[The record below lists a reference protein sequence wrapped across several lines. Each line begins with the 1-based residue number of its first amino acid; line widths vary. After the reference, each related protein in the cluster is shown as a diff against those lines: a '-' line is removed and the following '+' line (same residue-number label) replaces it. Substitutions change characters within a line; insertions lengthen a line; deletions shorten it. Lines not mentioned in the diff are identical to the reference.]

1 VVTGPYDFLRIAL
14 DPIRLAVL
22 GRAVPGP
29 IDPDHVAT
37 ELGVPDRKVIRAI
50 GTLRS
55 AGLLT
60 DDLRLVPGVLAE
72 MARSLPAGEPAAPGV
87 LAGGWTE
94 AEAEVLRTFF
104 AGTRLT
110 SIPVPR
116 AKRRVVLERIVQEFE
131 PGVRYPERRVNRIIE
146 TFHEDYAS
154 LRRYMVDEGLLTRAD
169 GVYWRTG
176 GRYLPEP
183 AGSDPGGGTEQIA

>member
-1 VVTGPYDFLRIAL
+1 VAAPIDFLRLAL

-22 GRAVPGP
+22 GRALPGP
-29 IDPDHVAT
+29 VDPEALAA
-37 ELGVPDRKVIRAI
+37 ELNLPSHKVIRAI
-50 GTLRS
+50 GMLRS

-72 MARSLPAGEPAAPGV
+72 IARALPTAEPAAPGV

-94 AEAEVLRTFF
+94 PEEEILRTFF

-110 SIPVPR
+110 SIPIHR
-116 AKRRVVLERIVQEFE
+116 AKRRVVLERIVQEFD
-131 PGVRYPERRVNRIIE
+131 PGVRYQERTVNRIVE
-146 TFHEDYAS
+146 AFHEDYAA

-176 GRYLPEP
+176 GRYLPDPMPPP
-183 AGSDPGGGTEQIA
+183 ATSRADEIA

>member
-1 VVTGPYDFLRIAL
+1 MAAPIDFLRLAL

-22 GRAVPGP
+22 GRALPGP
-29 IDPDHVAT
+29 VDPEALAA
-37 ELGVPDRKVIRAI
+37 ELNLRSHKVIRAI
-50 GTLRS
+50 GMLRS

-72 MARSLPAGEPAAPGV
+72 IARALPAAEPAATVV

-94 AEAEVLRTFF
+94 SEAGVLRTFF

-131 PGVRYPERRVNRIIE
+131 PGVRYQERTVNRIIE
-146 TFHEDYAS
+146 TFHDDYAS

-176 GRYLPEP
+176 GRYLP
-183 AGSDPGGGTEQIA
+183 DPMPPSATSGADEIA

>member
-1 VVTGPYDFLRIAL
+1 VAAPIDFLRLAL
-14 DPIRLAVL
+14 DPVRLAVL
-22 GRAVPGP
+22 GRALPGP
-29 IDPDHVAT
+29 VDPEALAA
-37 ELGVPDRKVIRAI
+37 ELNLPSHKVIRAI
-50 GTLRS
+50 GVLRS

-72 MARSLPAGEPAAPGV
+72 IARALPAAEPAAPGV

-94 AEAEVLRTFF
+94 PEAEILRTFF

-110 SIPVPR
+110 SIPIPR

-131 PGVRYPERRVNRIIE
+131 PGVRYQERTVNRIVE
-146 TFHEDYAS
+146 AFHEDYAA

-176 GRYLPEP
+176 GRYLL
-183 AGSDPGGGTEQIA
+183 DPMPPSATSGADEIA

>member
-1 VVTGPYDFLRIAL
+1 MAAPIDFLRLAL

-22 GRAVPGP
+22 GRALPGP
-29 IDPDHVAT
+29 VEPEALAADLNLPAS
-37 ELGVPDRKVIRAI
+37 KVIRAI
-50 GTLRS
+50 GMLRS

-72 MARSLPAGEPAAPGV
+72 IARALPAAEPAAPGV

-94 AEAEVLRTFF
+94 PEAEILRTFF

-110 SIPVPR
+110 SIPIPR

-131 PGVRYPERRVNRIIE
+131 PGVRYQERTVNRIVE
-146 TFHEDYAS
+146 AFHEDYAA

-176 GRYLPEP
+176 GRYRPDLMPP
-183 AGSDPGGGTEQIA
+183 SATSGAGEIA

>member
-1 VVTGPYDFLRIAL
+1 LTVPYDFLRLAL

-22 GRAVPGP
+22 GRALPGP
-29 IDPDHVAT
+29 IDPETLAA
-37 ELGVPDRKVIRAI
+37 ELNLPSAKVIRAI
-50 GTLRS
+50 GVLRS

-72 MARSLPAGEPAAPGV
+72 IARALPAAEPAAPAV

-94 AEAEVLRTFF
+94 SEAEILRTFF

-110 SIPVPR
+110 SIPIPR

-131 PGVRYPERRVNRIIE
+131 PGVRYHERTVNRIVE
-146 TFHEDYAS
+146 AFHEDYAA

-176 GRYLPEP
+176 GRYLP
-183 AGSDPGGGTEQIA
+183 

>member
-1 VVTGPYDFLRIAL
+1 VATPIDFLRIAL
-14 DPIRLAVL
+14 DPVRLAVL

-37 ELGVPDRKVIRAI
+37 ESGVPDRKVIRAI
-50 GTLRS
+50 ATLRS

-72 MARSLPAGEPAAPGV
+72 MARALPAGEPAAPGV
-87 LAGGWTE
+87 LAGGWAE

-131 PGVRYPERRVNRIIE
+131 PGAIPGAEGQPDHRDVPQ
-146 TFHEDYAS
+146 DYAS

>member
-1 VVTGPYDFLRIAL
+1 MTAPIDFLRIAL
-14 DPIRLAVL
+14 DPIRLAAL
-22 GRAVPGP
+22 GRALPGP
-29 IDPDHVAT
+29 IDPEQLAT
-37 ELGVPDRKVIRAI
+37 ELDVPARKVIRAI
-50 GTLRS
+50 GMLRS

-72 MARSLPAGEPAAPGV
+72 MARDLPTGVPAAPGV

-94 AEAEVLRTFF
+94 QESGILRTFF

-110 SIPVPR
+110 SIPIPR

-131 PGVRYPERRVNRIIE
+131 PGVRYPERSVNRIIE
-146 TFHEDYAS
+146 VFHEDYAA

-176 GRYLPEP
+176 GRYLPSSMGRD
-183 AGSDPGGGTEQIA
+183 AKVGADQIA